1 MDLSL
6 DAFFR
11 FVRGIAMA
19 LQRGWDVQRQRYSVD
34 VMGTEAAMQGA

>member
-1 MDLSL
+1 MDLSP

-19 LQRGWDVQRQRYSVD
+19 LQRGWTCNGKLTLS
-34 VMGTEAAMQGA
+34 M